1 MRHIYISNVTIRRQ
15 FRGYILGGRPPP
27 HSLAPALMQM
37 KLKKSFGLFC
47 SVLETPTKGENI
59 LEEINILF

>member
-1 MRHIYISNVTIRRQ
+1 MTLFVDNLEDISWAVA
-15 FRGYILGGRPPP
+15 PPP